1 MTGSATAAE
10 CRSGAPTP
18 GISISV
24 DALVLT
30 GVVHVKDT
38 STLGTMGD
46 EPVEKPDYFRYKI
59 EVGGTGIE
67 EYYEYQQHKTAKEVR
82 ADWYSDVKEQW
93 GDGLASQFKEHI
105 MVTDLWKKITPEVN
119 SEEWAEEQKPTS
131 KDKEAPKG
139 TMENPLVL
147 PLPEEEEARE

>member
-1 MTGSATAAE
+1 MTGSATAAG

-18 GISISV
+18 GINISA

-38 STLGTMGD
+38 STLGYMGD
-46 EPVEKPDYFRYKI
+46 EPVDKPDYFRYKI
-59 EVGGTGIE
+59 EVDGTGIE

-93 GDGLASQFKEHI
+93 GEQLASQFKEHI
-105 MVTDLWKKITPEVN
+105 TVIDLWKETTAEVN
-119 SEEWAEEQKPTS
+119 SEESAEEQKPTN
-131 KDKEAPKG
+131 KDSQAEKG

-147 PLPEEEEARE
+147 PAPEEQEGQE